1 MELEMDIED
10 DTELMDEQNKVKL
23 AAEINMVKQI
33 SEEML
38 ASGEQRMKQAK
49 TGDSVD
55 KYMNHD
61 KV

>member
-38 ASGEQRMKQAK
+38 ASGEQRMK
-49 TGDSVD
+49 
-55 KYMNHD
+55 
-61 KV
+61 